1 MRNQV
6 VSAEDHLARLLAQ
19 VAMPTETRSTCSPR
33 YDEVVVGVTH
43 HSDLLV
49 TIVFRAKKRGLL
61 RVVRID
67 HSEARWVVCSHDEI
81 PIDPHAR
88 HRQPGQVTYPE
99 RDYLEPPTSGL

>member
-1 MRNQV
+1 M
-6 VSAEDHLARLLAQ
+6 SAEADRTELLERLAL
-19 VAMPTETRSTCSPR
+19 PPETRSTCSPR
-33 YDEVVVGVTH
+33 YDEIVVGVVH
-43 HSDLLV
+43 HSELLV